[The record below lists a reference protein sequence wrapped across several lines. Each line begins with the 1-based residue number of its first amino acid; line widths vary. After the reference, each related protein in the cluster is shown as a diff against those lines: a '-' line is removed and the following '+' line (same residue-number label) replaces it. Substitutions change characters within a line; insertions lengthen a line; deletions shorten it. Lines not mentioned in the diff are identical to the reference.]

1 MDGQGGIIRQKKL
14 QLSDGIVLMLSA
26 TLGSQFIFL
35 LGPMLETPLL
45 TCVVMAVFFAGSILG
60 TFLLWRTV
68 QVTRLTSF
76 QEIAYYLSGNRAS
89 IIFISVILVGYYATL
104 PMQLLTYLS
113 LSVASI
119 LDPNFNIVK
128 VDGIET
134 LPVNPVYYT
143 ITIISIAAL
152 LLPLCLIQDM

>member
-1 MDGQGGIIRQKKL
+1 M
-14 QLSDGIVLMLSA
+14 
-26 TLGSQFIFL
+26 
-35 LGPMLETPLL
+35 
-45 TCVVMAVFFAGSILG
+45 
-60 TFLLWRTV
+60 
-68 QVTRLTSF
+68 TRLTSF

-119 LDPNFNIVK
+119 LDPNFNIVT
-128 VDGIET
+128 VYGIET